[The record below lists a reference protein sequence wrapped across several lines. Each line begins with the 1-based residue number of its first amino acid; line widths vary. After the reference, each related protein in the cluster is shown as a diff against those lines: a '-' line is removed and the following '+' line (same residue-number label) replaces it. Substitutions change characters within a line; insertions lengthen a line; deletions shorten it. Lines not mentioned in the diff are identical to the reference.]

1 MFCENKHFKKSEGQD
16 ECRKCDEK
24 TPLTNKNTTV
34 CIPFTYGYYQIVK
47 KYINIA
53 FIAFIFAIIGGLYNT
68 MILFVFVKYRK
79 RPVVKSSNFPL
90 SLIQIIFHAMES
102 LQLLIS
108 TLKQTQMVCIVNAVT
123 TGSIVK
129 LVILIHLVKTNQ
141 LLPVFQ
147 STKRIK
153 RKYLA
158 KANEVAVPG
167 NFIAANTY

>member
-1 MFCENKHFKKSEGQD
+1 
-16 ECRKCDEK
+16 
-24 TPLTNKNTTV
+24 
-34 CIPFTYGYYQIVK
+34 
-47 KYINIA
+47 
-53 FIAFIFAIIGGLYNT
+53 
-68 MILFVFVKYRK
+68 
-79 RPVVKSSNFPL
+79 
-90 SLIQIIFHAMES
+90 MES